1 MAEFKPDLPYT
12 VPAEILTPT
21 YTISKGVKKKVYP
34 ESGERINVSFKTYG
48 GTESESNGAY
58 TVLDTANVETWY
70 RPDVTA
76 ECAIKLLDDGSIYEI
91 IGRPE
96 DVNRRH
102 QWLRFRVQA
111 TKGGA

>member
-1 MAEFKPDLPYT
+1 MADFKPSLPYT

-21 YTISKGVKKKVYP
+21 CRTIKGVKKKTYP
-34 ESGERINVSFKTYG
+34 DSGERINVSFKTYG
-48 GTESESNGAY
+48 GRESESNGTY

-70 RPDVTA
+70 RPDISA

-91 IGRPE
+91 IGQPE

-102 QWLRFRVQA
+102 QWLRFKAQRV
-111 TKGGA
+111 KGGA

>member
-1 MAEFKPDLPYT
+1 MADFRPDLPYT

-21 YTISKGVKKKVYP
+21 YSTSKGVKKKVYP
-34 ESGERINVSFKTYG
+34 ESGERINISFKTYG

-70 RPDVTA
+70 RPDVTS
-76 ECAIKLLDDGSIYEI
+76 ECAIKLLDDGSVYEI

-102 QWLRFRVQA
+102 QWLRFKVQRV
-111 TKGGA
+111 KGGA

>member
-21 YTISKGVKKKVYP
+21 YTTSKGVKKKVYP
-34 ESGERINVSFKTYG
+34 ESGERINISFKTYG

-70 RPDVTA
+70 RPDISA
-76 ECAIKLLDDGSIYEI
+76 DCAIRLLDDSSVYEI
-91 IGRPE
+91 IGQPE

-102 QWLRFRVQA
+102 QWLRFKVQRA
-111 TKGGA
+111 KGGA

>member
-1 MAEFKPDLPYT
+1 MADFKPLLPYT
-12 VPAEILTPT
+12 VPAEILRPE
-21 YTISKGVKKKVYP
+21 YTTIKGVKKKTYP
-34 ESGERINVSFKTYG
+34 ESGERINISFKTYG

-70 RPDVTA
+70 RPDISA
-76 ECAIKLLDDGSIYEI
+76 DCAIKLLDDGSVYEI
-91 IGRPE
+91 IGQPE

-102 QWLRFRVQA
+102 QWLHFKVQR

>member
-1 MAEFKPDLPYT
+1 MADFKPSLPYS
-12 VPAEILTPT
+12 VPAEILQPE
-21 YTISKGVKKKVYP
+21 YTTIKGVKKKTYP
-34 ESGERINVSFKTYG
+34 DSGQRINVSFKTYG
-48 GTESESNGAY
+48 GTESESNGTY

-70 RPDVTA
+70 RPGITS

-102 QWLRFRVQA
+102 QWSRFRVQA